1 MNNWR
6 GWGSKNDFECPP
18 LIGLRHPASA
28 SCLGRH
34 SRLAGRCPNNSSLFP
49 PLAAVVVVAS
59 HIQRKEYFLICSSGK
74 SADFPELPFHGWGR
88 KGRWHIC
95 RLPRIPLCESWIQKR
110 PQAFLNPK
118 FKMKFLNL
126 WPKRTRRPF
135 QIVPQGLA
143 HRGSSLTKQKSGR
156 AGGQA
161 ARPVFVFF
169 ASAVVPN
176 TAGAAPEAAEQ
187 TVLPLPVEKRKEWR
201 NGAERL
207 QTLLFSGATWLELAN
222 HRCEN
227 RIPQTVS
234 LVNP

>member
-1 MNNWR
+1 MILNA
-6 GWGSKNDFECPP
+6 
-18 LIGLRHPASA
+18 LRLRS
-28 SCLGRH
+28 G
-34 SRLAGRCPNNSSLFP
+34 
-49 PLAAVVVVAS
+49 
-59 HIQRKEYFLICSSGK
+59 HIQRKNYFNFAFVAACGPLQTH
-74 SADFPELPFHGWGR
+74 FHGWGR

-222 HRCEN
+222 RRCEN
-227 RIPQTVS
+227 RIPQSVS

>member
-1 MNNWR
+1 MILNA
-6 GWGSKNDFECPP
+6 
-18 LIGLRHPASA
+18 LRLRS
-28 SCLGRH
+28 G
-34 SRLAGRCPNNSSLFP
+34 
-49 PLAAVVVVAS
+49 
-59 HIQRKEYFLICSSGK
+59 HIQRKNYFNFAFVAACGPLQTH
-74 SADFPELPFHGWGR
+74 FHGWGR

-143 HRGSSLTKQKSGR
+143 HRGSSLTKQKSGHS
-156 AGGQA
+156 GGQA
-161 ARPVFVFF
+161 ECPVFVFF

>member
-1 MNNWR
+1 MILNA
-6 GWGSKNDFECPP
+6 
-18 LIGLRHPASA
+18 LRLRS
-28 SCLGRH
+28 G
-34 SRLAGRCPNNSSLFP
+34 
-49 PLAAVVVVAS
+49 
-59 HIQRKEYFLICSSGK
+59 HIQRKNYFNFAFGAACGPLQTH
-74 SADFPELPFHGWGR
+74 FHGWGR

-95 RLPRIPLCESWIQKR
+95 RLPRIPLRESWIQKR

-135 QIVPQGLA
+135 QIILQGLA
-143 HRGSSLTKQKSGR
+143 HRGSFLTKQKSGR

-222 HRCEN
+222 RRCEN
-227 RIPQTVS
+227 RIPQSVS

>member
-1 MNNWR
+1 M
-6 GWGSKNDFECPP
+6 P
-18 LIGLRHPASA
+18 SA
-28 SCLGRH
+28 LLWAYSAER
-34 SRLAGRCPNNSSLFP
+34 
-49 PLAAVVVVAS
+49 
-59 HIQRKEYFLICSSGK
+59 IFLICSSGK
-74 SADFPELPFHGWGR
+74 SADFPELPFHGWGH
-88 KGRWHIC
+88 KGKWHIYPFSC
-95 RLPRIPLCESWIQKR
+95 ALLCESWIQKR

-143 HRGSSLTKQKSGR
+143 HRGSSLTKQKSGHS
-156 AGGQA
+156 GGQA
-161 ARPVFVFF
+161 ECPVFVFF